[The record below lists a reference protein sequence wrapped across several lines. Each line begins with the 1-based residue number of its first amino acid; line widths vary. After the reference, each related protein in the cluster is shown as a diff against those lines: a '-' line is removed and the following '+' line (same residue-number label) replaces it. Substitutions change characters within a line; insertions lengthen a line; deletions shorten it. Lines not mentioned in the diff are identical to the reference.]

1 MKVILYSKKD
11 EIWDGWNDYDDV
23 GVEDDKLDRI

>member
-11 EIWDGWNDYDDV
+11 ELWDEWNDYDIV